1 MELKDIKGLGP
12 KTIEALNKLR
22 INTYND
28 LVRYYPYRY
37 NIYSPVNL
45 GEVTT
50 DDIVVVSGIIESSP
64 KTAYIRRNFTRT
76 SFQFLTSN
84 IRCSVSIFN
93 RTYLNRALTIGRHIT
108 LIGRY
113 NRLSNSFT
121 ANDIKFFELTTTK
134 LEPVYHTSNGV
145 KRSTL
150 KNSIEKALS
159 TNSPIYEIVPGYL
172 QEQYNLLSD
181 NESLIEIHNPTSLQ
195 KLKQAKLKLKYEE
208 LFEFMFKINM
218 MKIKNQINGEF
229 VEKDIKDSQLQTIL
243 DKLPFTLTDDQLKAI
258 DDVIKDFRSSKRMNR
273 LILGDVGSGKTMVAF
288 VGMLLNKYA
297 GYQSAMLAPTEVL
310 ARQHYDNLLKIVDPE
325 EVKVELLV
333 GSQRQSEKNIILEK
347 LKNNEVDILIGTHAI
362 LEERVVFNNIGL
374 VITDEQHRFGV
385 NQRKSLQ
392 NKGKCVDVIYMSA
405 TPIPR
410 TYALSIYGDMDISEI
425 KQKPSGRKEIITTIN
440 KFEEMEEVCNQ
451 ILEEL
456 SNKHQ
461 VYVISPLIEEELD
474 EEDEENNSDLKDIST
489 TELILRKYIPEEY
502 KIGILHGKMKNQEK
516 DLVMEQYKNK
526 EIDILISTT
535 VIEVGVDVKNATM
548 MVIFNA
554 ERFGLATLHQLRGR
568 VGRNELQSKCILVS
582 NKETERLEVLTESND
597 GFYISEKDFE
607 LRGSGDLFGIRQ
619 SGDMEFKMA
628 NIQTDYKILLQC
640 KKDSDKFIENNI
652 ENNFREY
659 PYFRYLVDT
668 LGTNN

>member
-1 MELKDIKGLGP
+1 MELKDIKGLGT
-12 KTIEALNKLR
+12 KTIEALNKLK

-45 GEVTT
+45 GDVTT

-64 KTAYIRRNFTRT
+64 KTAYIRKNFTRT

-134 LEPVYHTSNGV
+134 LEPVYHTFNGV

-159 TNSPIYEIVPGYL
+159 TNSPIYEIVPGYI

-181 NESLIEIHNPTSLQ
+181 NESLREIHNPTSLK

-288 VGMLLNKYA
+288 VAMLLNKYA

-310 ARQHYDNLLKIVDPE
+310 ARQHYENILKIIDQNE
-325 EVKVELLV
+325 IKVELLV
-333 GSQRQSEKNIILEK
+333 GSQRQSEKNMILEK

-410 TYALSIYGDMDISEI
+410 TYALSVYGDMDISEI

-474 EEDEENNSDLKDIST
+474 EENTSDLKDIST

-582 NKETERLEVLTESND
+582 NKETERLEVLTKSND

-640 KKDSDKFIENNI
+640 KKDTDKFIENNI

>member
-1 MELKDIKGLGP
+1 MELKDIKGLGT
-12 KTIEALNKLR
+12 KTIEALNKLK

-45 GEVTT
+45 GDVTT

-64 KTAYIRRNFTRT
+64 KTAYIRKNFTKT
-76 SFQFLTSN
+76 SFQFLTSS

-134 LEPVYHTSNGV
+134 LEPVYHTFNGV

-159 TNSPIYEIVPGYL
+159 TNSPIYEIVPGYI

-181 NESLIEIHNPTSLQ
+181 NESLREIHNPTSLK

-243 DKLPFTLTDDQLKAI
+243 DTLPFSLTDDQLKAI

-288 VGMLLNKYA
+288 VAMLLNKYA

-310 ARQHYDNLLKIVDPE
+310 ARQHYENILKIIDQNE
-325 EVKVELLV
+325 IKVELLV

-456 SNKHQ
+456 SNNHQ

-474 EEDEENNSDLKDIST
+474 EENISDLKDIST

-582 NKETERLEVLTESND
+582 NKETERLEVLTKSND

-640 KKDSDKFIENNI
+640 KKDTDKFIENNI

-659 PYFRYLVDT
+659 PYFRYLIDT

>member
-1 MELKDIKGLGP
+1 MELKDIKGLGT
-12 KTIEALNKLR
+12 KTIEALNKLK

-45 GEVTT
+45 GDVTN

-64 KTAYIRRNFTRT
+64 KTAYIRKNFTKT
-76 SFQFLTSN
+76 SFQFLTSS

-134 LEPVYHTSNGV
+134 LEPVYHTFNGV

-159 TNSPIYEIVPGYL
+159 TNSPIYEIVPGYI

-181 NESLIEIHNPTSLQ
+181 NESLREIHNPTNLK

-258 DDVIKDFRSSKRMNR
+258 DDVIKDSRSSKRMNR

-288 VGMLLNKYA
+288 VAMLLNKYA

-310 ARQHYDNLLKIVDPE
+310 ARQHYENILKIIDQNE
-325 EVKVELLV
+325 IKVELLV

-440 KFEEMEEVCNQ
+440 KFDEMEEVCNQ

-474 EEDEENNSDLKDIST
+474 EENTSDLKDIST

-582 NKETERLEVLTESND
+582 NKETERLEVLTKSND

-640 KKDSDKFIENNI
+640 KKDTDKFIENNI

>member
-1 MELKDIKGLGP
+1 MELKDIKGLGT
-12 KTIEALNKLR
+12 KTIETLNKLK

-45 GEVTT
+45 GDVTN

-64 KTAYIRRNFTRT
+64 KTAYIRKNFTRT

-134 LEPVYHTSNGV
+134 LEPVYHTFNGV

-159 TNSPIYEIVPGYL
+159 TNSPIYEIVPGYI

-181 NESLIEIHNPTSLQ
+181 NESLREIHNPTNLK

-258 DDVIKDFRSSKRMNR
+258 DDVIKDSRSSKRMNR

-288 VGMLLNKYA
+288 VAMLLNKYA

-310 ARQHYDNLLKIVDPE
+310 ARQHYENILKIIDQNE
-325 EVKVELLV
+325 IKVELLV

-440 KFEEMEEVCNQ
+440 KFDEMEEVCNQ

-474 EEDEENNSDLKDIST
+474 EENTSDLKDIST

-568 VGRNELQSKCILVS
+568 VGRNEFQSKCILVS
-582 NKETERLEVLTESND
+582 NKETERLEVLTKSND

-640 KKDSDKFIENNI
+640 KKDTDKFIENNI

>member
-1 MELKDIKGLGP
+1 MELKDIKGLGT
-12 KTIEALNKLR
+12 KTIEALNKLK

-45 GEVTT
+45 GDVTT

-64 KTAYIRRNFTRT
+64 KTAYIRKNFTRT

-134 LEPVYHTSNGV
+134 LEPVYHTFNGV

-159 TNSPIYEIVPGYL
+159 TNSPIYEIVPGYI

-181 NESLIEIHNPTSLQ
+181 NESLREIHNPTSLK

-243 DKLPFTLTDDQLKAI
+243 DKLPFPLTDDQLKAI

-288 VGMLLNKYA
+288 VAMLLNKYA

-310 ARQHYDNLLKIVDPE
+310 ARQHYENILKIIDQNE
-325 EVKVELLV
+325 IKVELLV

-392 NKGKCVDVIYMSA
+392 NKG
-405 TPIPR
+405 
-410 TYALSIYGDMDISEI
+410 
-425 KQKPSGRKEIITTIN
+425 N
-440 KFEEMEEVCNQ
+440 
-451 ILEEL
+451 
-456 SNKHQ
+456 
-461 VYVISPLIEEELD
+461 
-474 EEDEENNSDLKDIST
+474 
-489 TELILRKYIPEEY
+489 
-502 KIGILHGKMKNQEK
+502 
-516 DLVMEQYKNK
+516 
-526 EIDILISTT
+526 
-535 VIEVGVDVKNATM
+535 
-548 MVIFNA
+548 
-554 ERFGLATLHQLRGR
+554 
-568 VGRNELQSKCILVS
+568 
-582 NKETERLEVLTESND
+582 
-597 GFYISEKDFE
+597 
-607 LRGSGDLFGIRQ
+607 
-619 SGDMEFKMA
+619 
-628 NIQTDYKILLQC
+628 
-640 KKDSDKFIENNI
+640 
-652 ENNFREY
+652 
-659 PYFRYLVDT
+659 
-668 LGTNN
+668 TNNKNICFINIWRYGYI

>member
-1 MELKDIKGLGP
+1 MELKDIKGLGT
-12 KTIEALNKLR
+12 KTIEALNKLK

-45 GEVTT
+45 GDVTT

-64 KTAYIRRNFTRT
+64 KTAYIRKNFTKT

-134 LEPVYHTSNGV
+134 LEPVYHTFNGV

-159 TNSPIYEIVPGYL
+159 TNSPIYEIVPGYI

-181 NESLIEIHNPTSLQ
+181 NESLREIHNPTSLK

-288 VGMLLNKYA
+288 VAMLLNKYA

-310 ARQHYDNLLKIVDPE
+310 ARQHYENILKIIDQNE
-325 EVKVELLV
+325 IKVELLV
-333 GSQRQSEKNIILEK
+333 GSQRQSEKNMILEK

-362 LEERVVFNNIGL
+362 LEKRVVFNNIGL

-410 TYALSIYGDMDISEI
+410 TYALSVYGDMDISEI
-425 KQKPSGRKEIITTIN
+425 KQKPSGRKEIITTIY

-474 EEDEENNSDLKDIST
+474 EENTSDLKDIST

-582 NKETERLEVLTESND
+582 NKETERLEVLTKSND

-640 KKDSDKFIENNI
+640 KKDTDKFIENNI